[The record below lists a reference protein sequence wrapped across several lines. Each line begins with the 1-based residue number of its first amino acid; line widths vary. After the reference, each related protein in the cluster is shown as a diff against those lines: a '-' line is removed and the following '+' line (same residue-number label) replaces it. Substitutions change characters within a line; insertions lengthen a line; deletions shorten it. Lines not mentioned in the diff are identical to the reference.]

1 MLLLPSGVPG
11 SSTFEAAV
19 ADKSTTHDESPVA
32 SGSSRAWYD
41 LPWRTIVATIA
52 LIAIAYIASG
62 VMVLILIAGF
72 FGIVLN
78 QPVRALQRRFS
89 VKQGLAIGLVVGAT
103 VTIVLGLI
111 AVFVLPVRAQL
122 VAVLT
127 DLASTVE
134 QALRGKG
141 PIGNL
146 TTKLHLVSVV
156 RDHQQT
162 LATTAR
168 SIDNSL
174 PSVLSSLLGRY

>member
-89 VKQGLAIGLVVGAT
+89 VKQGLAIGLVVGAM
-103 VTIVLGLI
+103 TIVLGLI
-111 AVFVLPVRAQL
+111 ALFVLPVRAQL

>member
-19 ADKSTTHDESPVA
+19 ADKSTTHDESSVA

-41 LPWRTIVATIA
+41 VPWRTIVATIGLVGATIA
-52 LIAIAYIASG
+52 LIAIVYIASD

-89 VKQGLAIGLVVGAT
+89 LKQGLAIGLVVGAM
-103 VTIVLGLI
+103 TIVLGLI
-111 AVFVLPVRAQL
+111 ALFVLPVRAQL

-127 DLASTVE
+127 DLAGTVE
-134 QALRGKG
+134 QASCGQGADRQ
-141 PIGNL
+141 P
-146 TTKLHLVSVV
+146 
-156 RDHQQT
+156 DHE
-162 LATTAR
+162 AAPR
-168 SIDNSL
+168 
-174 PSVLSSLLGRY
+174 LGRA